1 MDSSKSR
8 APAIRRSQGPDIL
21 LALRESLIE
30 DSQASQLKERLTC
43 GPARRNNDAAG
54 QDYRA
59 PVFMVTEPST
69 NSARMRSLQHDGAHD
84 GAAADSA
91 FVAPADHSL
100 DQNLRQLSSRVA
112 GLTSKSPTIAPTEHS
127 LDVDPRR
134 SRLQTGKPGIEISSI
149 EPAGDSPREIPRQLS
164 LPTDEVTGED
174 NPKIATVVQVTH
186 RDPRQSEL
194 QAGGVARERPSV
206 GRRALRTVACGF
218 VLVAVAVSA
227 FALLSFDNDGKRNF
241 VGSWDYISQRWSQIA
256 HDTDP
261 APAATVVV
269 VSKPSPQA
277 PLQVT
282 AVASPTP
289 ASTQPA
295 APLATGSSTD
305 SQQQVD
311 ALVKD
316 LAIVRHLVEGLAA
329 KQDQLARDIAALQA
343 GEANVRE
350 QIASLPQPATVRVR
364 PKKRLL
370 KKASPNKAT
379 SW

>member
-8 APAIRRSQGPDIL
+8 APAIRRNQGPDIL

-30 DSQASQLKERLTC
+30 DLRASHLKERLTRD
-43 GPARRNNDAAG
+43 PVRRDNDSARE
-54 QDYRA
+54 DYSA
-59 PVFMVTEPST
+59 PDIAVADPST
-69 NSARMRSLQHDGAHD
+69 DSGPVRSLQHDGT
-84 GAAADSA
+84 AAGSA
-91 FVAPADHSL
+91 FVAPAGHSL
-100 DQNLRQLSSRVA
+100 DQNSRQLSSRIA
-112 GLTSKSPTIAPTEHS
+112 GLSSKSPTIAPTEHS

-134 SRLQTGKPGIEISSI
+134 SRLQTGKLTSEISSI
-149 EPAGDSPREIPRQLS
+149 EPAGDSLGEIPRQLS
-164 LPTDEVTGED
+164 LPPDKVTGEG
-174 NPKIATVVQVTH
+174 NPKIATVVQLT
-186 RDPRQSEL
+186 RRNPRQSEL
-194 QAGGVARERPSV
+194 QTGSVASESPSV
-206 GRRALRTVACGF
+206 GRRALRTVARGF
-218 VLVAVAVSA
+218 VLIAMAVSA

-241 VGSWDYISQRWSQIA
+241 VRSWDYLSQRWLQIA
-256 HDTDP
+256 DGTDP
-261 APAATVVV
+261 TPAATAVA

-289 ASTQPA
+289 PSTQPA
-295 APLATGSSTD
+295 APLATGSSSD

-316 LAIVRHLVEGLAA
+316 LAIVRHLVEDLAA

-350 QIASLPQPATVRVR
+350 QIALLPQASTVHVR
-364 PKKRLL
+364 PRKRLS
-370 KKASPNKAT
+370 KKVSPNKAT